1 MLKKLCLSLY
11 LISFAASVSATE
23 MKDSIDYEMDR
34 VNAEKL
40 NAQKA
45 KQLQRENNENSS
57 QCSSEDAENSSL
69 CNSNQDDERNQ

>member
-40 NAQKA
+40 KAQKE
-45 KQLQRENNENSS
+45 KQLERENNETPS
-57 QCSSEDAENSSL
+57 QCSSENAANSSL
-69 CNSNQDDERNQ
+69 CNRKQDDGRNQ

>member
-11 LISFAASVSATE
+11 LISFSASVSATE

-45 KQLQRENNENSS
+45 KQLERENN
-57 QCSSEDAENSSL
+57 
-69 CNSNQDDERNQ
+69 

>member
-11 LISFAASVSATE
+11 LITFVASVSATE

-45 KQLQRENNENSS
+45 KQLERENNENSS

>member
-11 LISFAASVSATE
+11 LISFATSVSATE

-40 NAQKA
+40 KAQKA
-45 KQLQRENNENSS
+45 KQLERENNENSS